1 MPLPDFPTPMP
12 QVHVVVDH
20 FVRHL
25 HHHSAWAT
33 FVDWSG
39 TNWATIALGLATL
52 FLGVAAL
59 ATIVANDVGQQE
71 RLLPL
76 CDLADV
82 KPVINSDNFDYDEVV
97 FYFDLLN
104 DGGGPAKGIRLTL
117 VQYGDDKPGIENY
130 LGSISPGQRRPSKQ
144 PFKLPK
150 SAAGYTNTEPFVL
163 LLTYQWMRPGIGEA
177 YICDRFPDNARP
189 PDERPRTT
197 QPRVVPR
204 GPALLL
210 WWMKRIGMDYS

>member
-1 MPLPDFPTPMP
+1 MPLNDFPTPMP

-39 TNWATIALGLATL
+39 ANWATVGLGLATL

-82 KPVINSDNFDYDEVV
+82 GSAIKSDRGDEVV
-97 FYFDLLN
+97 FSFDLVN
-104 DGGGPAKGIRLTL
+104 DGGGPAKEIRLTL
-117 VQYGDDKPGIENY
+117 VQY
-130 LGSISPGQRRPSKQ
+130 
-144 PFKLPK
+144 
-150 SAAGYTNTEPFVL
+150 
-163 LLTYQWMRPGIGEA
+163 
-177 YICDRFPDNARP
+177 
-189 PDERPRTT
+189 
-197 QPRVVPR
+197 
-204 GPALLL
+204 
-210 WWMKRIGMDYS
+210 